1 MIISVRKTQT
11 PYGGWRIFLATSV
24 ISLAIVPYT
33 FIKVNELKEK
43 GVTSISGEKPKL
55 KEYARITLKA
65 TVAMSGMFIAY
76 FVLFENYPTIATE
89 WAGMPQYLLGLG
101 LLIANIVLTFMFV
114 VFGRLGDIFNKRTL
128 LIISVLLLM
137 AFTPLSV
144 PPIKVLANS
153 DIMLLGTIGYAMFC
167 GYWPIMPTLIVEAVP
182 KEIRG
187 IISSLSYNIGGFVGG
202 ITSVIVGMLANIQN
216 LHLWIDA
223 LVLFSLFVIFV
234 TMISWPKAQIKG

>member
-1 MIISVRKTQT
+1 
-11 PYGGWRIFLATSV
+11 
-24 ISLAIVPYT
+24 
-33 FIKVNELKEK
+33 
-43 GVTSISGEKPKL
+43 
-55 KEYARITLKA
+55 
-65 TVAMSGMFIAY
+65 MFIAY

-89 WAGMPQYLLGLG
+89 WAGMPPYLLGLG

-128 LIISVLLLM
+128 VIISVLLLI
-137 AFTPLSV
+137 AFAPLSV

-187 IISSLSYNIGGFVGG
+187 IISDLSYNIGRFVGG
-202 ITSVIVGMLANIQN
+202 ITSAIVGLLANIQN
-216 LHLWIDA
+216 LHLWVDA
-223 LVLFSLFVIFV
+223 LVLSSLFVIFV